1 MGGLKV
7 APLQN
12 LEKGREQDFVFSKKT
27 ENTSIVSN
35 LPVKEV
41 TFVNTALN
49 SGAVNFAPLEKTAQQ
64 LKEEQLQ
71 ARIRK
76 QPEIAVKSG
85 GNAWLGKK
93 VNEEKQQQAEFKVS
107 AWALKG
113 QEGEVQPVGKFAPL
127 QKSAQ
132 EAKLDVVY
140 GRKEQDFKYSSKKEQ
155 EERRKA
161 RELQEAALKK

>member
-1 MGGLKV
+1 M
-7 APLQN
+7 
-12 LEKGREQDFVFSKKT
+12 
-27 ENTSIVSN
+27 
-35 LPVKEV
+35 
-41 TFVNTALN
+41 
-49 SGAVNFAPLEKTAQQ
+49 
-64 LKEEQLQ
+64 
-71 ARIRK
+71 
-76 QPEIAVKSG
+76 KSG